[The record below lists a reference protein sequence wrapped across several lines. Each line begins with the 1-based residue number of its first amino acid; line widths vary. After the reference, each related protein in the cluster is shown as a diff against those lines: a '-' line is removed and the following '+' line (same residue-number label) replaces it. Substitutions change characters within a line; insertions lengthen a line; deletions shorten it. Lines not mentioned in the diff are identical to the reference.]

1 MKEFKSKME
10 SHALQREEKIDI
22 MFDMLIEIME
32 KDYCK
37 ELKEVEKGW
46 KGEVADE

>member
-1 MKEFKSKME
+1 MSDFKSRKNF
-10 SHALQREEKIDI
+10 HALQREEKMDLV
-22 MFDMLIEIME
+22 FNMLVKIME

-46 KGEVADE
+46 KGEVAYE

>member
-1 MKEFKSKME
+1 MSFKSKKDR
-10 SHALQREEKIDI
+10 HVLQREEKIDI
-22 MFDMLIEIME
+22 MFNMLVKIME

-37 ELKEVEKGW
+37 ELKEVEKQW